1 MIEPCSLTL
10 IRRLA
15 GRLQALVSAHS
26 ASYYADDVRNFAR
39 LLENDPVGRDP
50 ALMGI
55 GLSLLAKYSRRAMSA
70 YYDCEIPDE
79 IAFLIDLFEQIAET
93 LAPANT
99 QENNE

>member
-1 MIEPCSLTL
+1 METCSLVL
-10 IRRLA
+10 IRYLA
-15 GRLQALVSAHS
+15 QRLQALVASHS
-26 ASYYADDVRNFAR
+26 GSYYVADVRNFAR

-50 ALMGI
+50 ALLGI

-79 IAFLIDLFEQIAET
+79 IEFLIGLFEQIAGM

-99 QENNE
+99 QETNE